1 MSLTLELPAELRTQI
16 ERAATARGTDVQTFL
31 MNAARRELQVE
42 TPASEDVS
50 RKEAI
55 ERGFGFLRGR
65 VGSSNEFLA
74 ERHAEGKAEREKDER
89 TLVERNS

>member
-1 MSLTLELPAELRTQI
+1 MSLILELPAELQLQL

-31 MNAARRELQVE
+31 MDAARRELQAE
-42 TPASEDVS
+42 MPTSENIT

-65 VGSSNEFLA
+65 IGSSDEFLA
-74 ERHAEGKAEREKDER
+74 ERHAQGQTEREKDER
-89 TLVERNS
+89 ALAERQR

>member
-1 MSLTLELPAELRTQI
+1 MSLILELPAELQTQI

-31 MNAARRELQVE
+31 VNAARRELQAE
-42 TPASEDVS
+42 TTTSEDVS

-65 VGSSNEFLA
+65 IGSSDEFLA
-74 ERHAEGKAEREKDER
+74 ERHAQSQAEREKDER
-89 TLVERNS
+89 ALAERNS

>member
-1 MSLTLELPAELRTQI
+1 MSLTLEIPAELQRQI

-31 MNAARRELQVE
+31 VNAARRELQAE
-42 TPASEDVS
+42 TPTGEDVE

-65 VGSSNEFLA
+65 VGSSDEFLA
-74 ERHAEGKAEREKDER
+74 ERHAQGRAEREKDER
-89 TLVERNS
+89 ALAERKS